1 MEPLMSRTDVRLWW
15 LPHWCLFMVLL
26 LVLLHQPPCSDRL
39 GRCNVAFTALDI
51 PKCDAPVAS
60 AREAATKTDELDSK
74 TKTYRREVHPQ

>member
-15 LPHWCLFMVLL
+15 LPYWCLFMLLL

-51 PKCDAPVAS
+51 PKCLDIPKQTS
-60 AREAATKTDELDSK
+60 WIQKPRPTEGKFIRSDNTKQ
-74 TKTYRREVHPQ
+74 EVV